1 MNGPIAAL
9 MAVMMSVAA
18 VLGSADCSS
27 IIEEANAQ
35 IEAESRKEEA
45 SRFLIAIDPG
55 HQGQGNFEQEP
66 IGPGASETKNK
77 VAGGTTG
84 VSTGVREFELT
95 LDIGLQL
102 RDALLEK
109 GYEVLMIR
117 ETHDVNISNAVRA
130 QMANEANADVFVRL
144 HANGSESSS
153 ATGVITMCQTA
164 SNPYNGDLYS
174 KSRELSEKILE
185 AYVEETGLAN
195 RGIQETNTMSGINWC
210 NVPVTILEMGFMTNP
225 HEDELMQ
232 DEDFQKKMVSG
243 IVKGIEAYLEDKE
256 PARGQTPEGEAAA
269 GDLSGGEE
277 TADTGGTAEEAAI
290 ASDTGTAAAEEE
302 EAASAS
308 NTGIAAAEEEEAASG
323 GTTETEAAEEEPDEK
338 EPEDMDHSP
347 YNGVLST
354 TTFTPARRL
363 GGAAKELRE
372 VVSETARQTKA
383 KYREEQFAEMNARM
397 DDLEVKLE
405 KELGRLGGSWSLY
418 LKHLDS
424 GRVIGIRE
432 KEQMIAASL
441 IKLFVAGEFFT
452 ETEAGVLDEE
462 KYGNLPDIMINVSD
476 NGAAN
481 TLINAVGMD
490 AVNEFAAKNG
500 FPATKLNRRMLEWN
514 GSENYTSTADCGK
527 MLEQVLRG
535 KYVSK
540 RASERILE
548 DLIDQER
555 RGKIP
560 AGVPDDIE
568 TGNKTGELDNVDNDA
583 AIIWSPSGTY
593 ILCIMSTN
601 GGNRIPE
608 IVTLSRMVYNTLNGI
623 E

>member
-1 MNGPIAAL
+1 

-18 VLGSADCSS
+18 VLA
-27 IIEEANAQ
+27 
-35 IEAESRKEEA
+35 
-45 SRFLIAIDPG
+45 DPG

-308 NTGIAAAEEEEAASG
+308 DMGTAVAEEEEAASG

-548 DLIDQER
+548 DLIDQKR

>member
-117 ETHDVNISNAVRA
+117 ETHDVNISNAERA

-256 PARGQTPEGEAAA
+256 PARGQTREGEAAA
-269 GDLSGGEE
+269 GDSSGGEE
-277 TADTGGTAEEAAI
+277 TADTGGTAEEVAI
-290 ASDTGTAAAEEE
+290 ASDTGTAVAE
-302 EAASAS
+302 A
-308 NTGIAAAEEEEAASG
+308 EEAASG
-323 GTTETEAAEEEPDEK
+323 GTTETEAAEEEPEEK

-405 KELGRLGGSWSLY
+405 NELGRLGGSWSLY

-548 DLIDQER
+548 DLIDQKR

>member
-308 NTGIAAAEEEEAASG
+308 DMGTAVAEEEEAASG
-323 GTTETEAAEEEPDEK
+323 GTT
-338 EPEDMDHSP
+338 
-347 YNGVLST
+347 LST

-548 DLIDQER
+548 DLIDQKR

>member
-9 MAVMMSVAA
+9 LAAMMSVAA
-18 VLGSADCSS
+18 VFGSVDCSG
-27 IIEEANAQ
+27 IIEEANAR
-35 IEAESRKEEA
+35 IEAESQKEEA
-45 SRFLIAIDPG
+45 SRFLVAIDPG

-66 IGPGASETKNK
+66 IGPGAGETKNK

-117 ETHDVNISNAVRA
+117 ETHDVDISNAERA
-130 QMANEANADVFVRL
+130 QMANEANADLFVRL

-164 SNPYNGDLYS
+164 SNPYNGNLYS
-174 KSRELSEKILE
+174 KSRELSEKILD

-256 PARGQTPEGEAAA
+256 PVRGEPQ
-269 GDLSGGEE
+269 
-277 TADTGGTAEEAAI
+277 
-290 ASDTGTAAAEEE
+290 EE
-302 EAASAS
+302 EASVDSA
-308 NTGIAAAEEEEAASG
+308 ADEEAEAAEGATNEEAASG
-323 GTTETEAAEEEPDEK
+323 GTTETEAATEEEPGEG
-338 EPEDMDHSP
+338 PETVTEEGSEEEQEAAAEEESEEEQLEEMDHTP
-347 YNGVLST
+347 YNGILST
-354 TTFTPARRL
+354 TTFTTARRL
-363 GGAAKELRE
+363 GGAVKELRE
-372 VVSETARQTKA
+372 AVSETAKLTKE
-383 KYREEQFAEMNARM
+383 KYREEQFAELNARM
-397 DDLEVKLE
+397 DDLEEKLE
-405 KELGRLGGSWSLY
+405 GELGRLSGSWSLY

-432 KEQMIAASL
+432 DEQMIAASL
-441 IKLFVAGEFFT
+441 IKLFIAGEFYT
-452 ETEAGVLDEE
+452 KTEAGALDVE
-462 KYGNLPDIMINVSD
+462 KYGNLPDIMITVSD

-490 AVNEFAAKNG
+490 AVNEFAKKNG
-500 FPATKLNRRMLEWN
+500 FPATQLNRRMLEWN

-527 MLEQVLRG
+527 MLEEVLRG

-548 DLIDQER
+548 DLRDQQR

-560 AGVPDDIE
+560 AGVPGDVE

-593 ILCIMSTN
+593 ILCIMSAN
-601 GGNRIPE
+601 GGYRIPE
-608 IVTLSRMVYNTLNGI
+608 IVSISRMVYNTLNGI

>member
-1 MNGPIAAL
+1 MKKAGMKMASWLMALCVGGAAL
-9 MAVMMSVAA
+9 TACGGAKPAETTAA
-18 VLGSADCSS
+18 
-27 IIEEANAQ
+27 
-35 IEAESRKEEA
+35 
-45 SRFLIAIDPG
+45 P
-55 HQGQGNFEQEP
+55 
-66 IGPGASETKNK
+66 SETT
-77 VAGGTTG
+77 AAETT
-84 VSTGVREFELT
+84 
-95 LDIGLQL
+95 
-102 RDALLEK
+102 A
-109 GYEVLMIR
+109 
-117 ETHDVNISNAVRA
+117 A
-130 QMANEANADVFVRL
+130 Q
-144 HANGSESSS
+144 
-153 ATGVITMCQTA
+153 T
-164 SNPYNGDLYS
+164 
-174 KSRELSEKILE
+174 
-185 AYVEETGLAN
+185 
-195 RGIQETNTMSGINWC
+195 
-210 NVPVTILEMGFMTNP
+210 
-225 HEDELMQ
+225 
-232 DEDFQKKMVSG
+232 
-243 IVKGIEAYLEDKE
+243 
-256 PARGQTPEGEAAA
+256 
-269 GDLSGGEE
+269 
-277 TADTGGTAEEAAI
+277 
-290 ASDTGTAAAEEE
+290 TAAAAETPAETKT
-302 EAASAS
+302 EAEPSA
-308 NTGIAAAEEEEAASG
+308 A
-323 GTTETEAAEEEPDEK
+323 ETEAAEEEPDEK

-548 DLIDQER
+548 DLIDQKR